1 MATSKIYTQTII
13 PNAFGVDARLCVCPD
28 LLDIT

>member
-1 MATSKIYTQTII
+1 MVSTKMYTQKIV
-13 PNAFGVDARLCVCPD
+13 PNAFSVDARLCVVPD